1 MALETEQRP
10 AAATADDGVFRAVF
24 QAAPRPLLLIAAD
37 PPKYTMVAANAAHAR
52 AFGTT
57 PAALA
62 GRGVL
67 EVFPPDPPPQ
77 LAQFMAAIRTSLDAV
92 MATGEPDQMGVRPY
106 TTQWR
111 DGEPIERFA
120 TAVNSP
126 IKDATG
132 RVTHILSASQDVTGE
147 VQERRSEEARRLLM
161 REVDH
166 RARNALTVVQSFV
179 RLTEAPD
186 LASFRENLS
195 GRVEALA
202 RAQTSLAARRWE
214 GAGLRELID
223 AELAAISATGRYR
236 LEGPAITLKP
246 DHVQSTS
253 MAIHELATNAA
264 KYGALST
271 VAGAVEVSWNR
282 TGRRTLTL
290 SWTERGG
297 PPVSAPLRLGFGA
310 RLIAELARQLH
321 GAVRYDWRCEGLRV
335 EIDLRLEG

>member
-1 MALETEQRP
+1 M
-10 AAATADDGVFRAVF
+10 
-24 QAAPRPLLLIAAD
+24 LLIAAD
-37 PPKYTMVAANAAHAR
+37 PPKYTMVAANEAHAR

-57 PAALA
+57 PAALE

-67 EVFPPDPPPQ
+67 EVFPADPPPQ
-77 LAQFMAAIRTSLDAV
+77 VAQFMAAIRRSLDAV
-92 MATGEPDQMGVRPY
+92 VASGQPDQMGVRPY
-106 TTQWR
+106 MAQWR
-111 DGEPIERFA
+111 DGEAVERFA

-126 IKDATG
+126 IKDGAG

-147 VQERRSEEARRLLM
+147 VHERRSEEARRLLM

-179 RLTEAPD
+179 RLTEAAD

-214 GAGLRELID
+214 GADLKELIG

-236 LEGPAITLKP
+236 LEGPPVTLKP
-246 DHVQSTS
+246 HHVQSMS

-271 VAGAVEVSWNR
+271 AAGGVEVSWSR
-282 TGRRTLTL
+282 TGQRGLVL
-290 SWTERGG
+290 SWTERAG
-297 PPVSAPLRLGFGA
+297 PPVVPPRKLGFGA

-321 GAVRYDWRCEGLRV
+321 GDVRYDWRCEGLRV
-335 EIDLRLEG
+335 EIDLRPER